1 VSSPLI
7 AKRPALLVVTSF
19 LLILLAMACSRDA
32 AELERKVSADE
43 MAARASLATE
53 PTVGGDVS
61 SGAANGFAQAVRM
74 RGTPSDALPRAT
86 QGQESATMP
95 SMIIRRG
102 DVSVRVDTLEVAI
115 AAVRRL
121 ASALGG
127 FVGDV
132 SMNAGEF
139 EVRRATL
146 VMRIPSARFEE
157 AMAGMSPLG
166 RVEHSS
172 VSAED
177 VGEEFVDVTARIE
190 NGKRLESRLINL
202 LATRTGKLEE
212 VLAVERELAR
222 VRGEI
227 ERYEGRARYLSA
239 RVATSTIA
247 VTVSERAPVVGNNP
261 GRSVLGEA
269 FVNAWRNFVGLVAR
283 VIESLGVLIPLLLLV
298 WAGVRIVRAR
308 RRRPT
313 E

>member
-1 VSSPLI
+1 MTLNPLSTRI
-7 AKRPALLVVTSF
+7 ARALLLPLLVVT
-19 LLILLAMACSRDA
+19 ACSFAGSA
-32 AELERKVSADE
+32 ADDEGTNVSTSVGATEAPMGVAGGVAFAARSADALKE
-43 MAARASLATE
+43 
-53 PTVGGDVS
+53 
-61 SGAANGFAQAVRM
+61 QAP
-74 RGTPSDALPRAT
+74 GDALPGAPR
-86 QGQESATMP
+86 QSATNSAIP

-102 DVSVRVDTLEVAI
+102 DVSIRVDTLEAAI

-121 ASALGG
+121 AGSLGG
-127 FVGDV
+127 YIGDV
-132 SMNAGEF
+132 SMNAGEY

-146 VMRIPSARFEE
+146 VMRIPTARFDD

-177 VGEEFVDVTARIE
+177 VGEEFVDVQARITT
-190 NGKRLESRLINL
+190 GRRLESRLVEL

-212 VLAVERELAR
+212 VLQVERELAR

-247 VTVSERAPVVGNNP
+247 VTVSERAPVVGSNP
-261 GRSVLGEA
+261 GRSVIGEA
-269 FVNAWRNFVGLVAR
+269 FVNAWRNFVGLVAKG
-283 VIESLGVLIPLLLLV
+283 IESLGVLVPLLLLA
-298 WAGVRIVRAR
+298 WGTVRLVRSR
-308 RRRPT
+308 RRRV

>member
-1 VSSPLI
+1 MSRSPGTPRSALV
-7 AKRPALLVVTSF
+7 PAVALAM
-19 LLILLAMACSRDA
+19 ILLAMACSRDA
-32 AELERKVSADE
+32 TELEQKGGADE
-43 MAARASLATE
+43 MAASVSMSAE
-53 PTVGGDVS
+53 PAMAG
-61 SGAANGFAQAVRM
+61 GFAAASRS
-74 RGTPSDALPRAT
+74 RAEPADALPRAA
-86 QGQESATMP
+86 QGQAPGTMP

-102 DVSVRVDTLEVAI
+102 DVSIRVDSLDAAI

-121 ASALGG
+121 AGALGG

-132 SMNAGEF
+132 SMSAGEF

-146 VMRIPSARFEE
+146 VMRIPSARFDD

-190 NGKRLESRLINL
+190 NGRRLEARLINL

-227 ERYEGRARYLSA
+227 ERYEGRARYLGA

-283 VIESLGVLIPLLLLV
+283 VIESLGVLIPLVLLA
-298 WAGVRIVRAR
+298 WAGARIVRAR
-308 RRRPT
+308 RRQPT

>member
-1 VSSPLI
+1 MTLNPLSTRI
-7 AKRPALLVVTSF
+7 ARALLLPLLVVT
-19 LLILLAMACSRDA
+19 ACSFAGSA
-32 AELERKVSADE
+32 ADDEGTNVSTSVGATEAPMGVAGGVAFAARSADALKE
-43 MAARASLATE
+43 
-53 PTVGGDVS
+53 
-61 SGAANGFAQAVRM
+61 QAP
-74 RGTPSDALPRAT
+74 GDALPSAPR
-86 QGQESATMP
+86 QSATNSTIP

-102 DVSVRVDTLEVAI
+102 DVSIRVDTLEAAI

-121 ASALGG
+121 AGSLGG
-127 FVGDV
+127 YIGDV
-132 SMNAGEF
+132 SMNAGEY

-146 VMRIPSARFEE
+146 VMRIPTARFDD

-177 VGEEFVDVTARIE
+177 VGEEFVDVQARITT
-190 NGKRLESRLINL
+190 GRRLESRLVEL

-212 VLAVERELAR
+212 VLQVERELAR

-247 VTVSERAPVVGNNP
+247 VTVSERAPVVGSNP
-261 GRSVLGEA
+261 GRSVIGEA
-269 FVNAWRNFVGLVAR
+269 FVNAWRNFVGLVAKG
-283 VIESLGVLIPLLLLV
+283 IESLGVLVPLLLLA
-298 WAGVRIVRAR
+298 WGTVRLVRSR
-308 RRRPT
+308 RRRV